1 MRLYGG
7 FNLIMKFR
15 AAIIIARDW
24 KERAFLRAELIEEG
38 ITALAVENMSD
49 ALEWLSNQ
57 GALPMIIIYD
67 TNNQDKASQDL
78 ERLTKLVSRIPVLI
92 LTSSLDTK
100 DNEYEKLGF
109 KHIIK
114 RPISIGDLVTYVKV
128 IIKGTTQQ

>member
-1 MRLYGG
+1 
-7 FNLIMKFR
+7 MKFR